1 MKNKLL
7 KLKYYLL
14 NPSKLVLRIMNSKF
28 SRILAD
34 KTYLKIYFKCKMGY
48 KLNLKNP
55 QTFNEKLQ
63 WLKLYDR
70 NPEYT
75 KMVDKYEVREY
86 IKEKIGEEY
95 LIPLIGVYDKFD
107 DIDFD
112 ELPNQFVI
120 KCNHDSGG
128 LVICKDK
135 GKLNIEETRKKI
147 NKSLKRNY
155 YYSGREWPYKNVKPR
170 IIIEKYMEDSNKS
183 DLIDYKLFCFNG
195 IPKIVLVCSE
205 RFSSS
210 NMCET
215 WFDMNWKLIDMTE
228 SGHRVDSTISKPKQ
242 LKKMVELSKK
252 LSKNI
257 PFIRVDWYEIGD
269 KLYFGELTFYP
280 ASGFE
285 KFELKE
291 WNKKIGDML
300 SIDKLGV
307 K

>member
-1 MKNKLL
+1 MKKIIKYICHPKDTLVCMMNK
-7 KLKYYLL
+7 
-14 NPSKLVLRIMNSKF
+14 NFFFFVP
-28 SRILAD
+28 D
-34 KTYLKIYFKCKMGY
+34 KIYLKWKYRLIIGK
-48 KLNLKNP
+48 KLDLKNP
-55 QTFNEKLQ
+55 KLLSEKLQ

-70 NPEYT
+70 NPIYT
-75 KMVDKYEVREY
+75 KMVDKYEAREY
-86 IKEKIGEEY
+86 IKDKAGEKY
-95 LIPLIGVYDKFD
+95 LIPLIGIYDKFD
-107 DIDFD
+107 EIDFD
-112 ELPNQFVI
+112 KLPNQFVM
-120 KCNHDSGG
+120 KCTHDSGG

-135 GKLNIEETRKKI
+135 KQLDLKKARKKI
-147 NKSLKRNY
+147 NKYLKRKY
-155 YYSGREWPYKNVKPR
+155 FYVHREWPYKNVKPR

-205 RFSSS
+205 RFLSS
-210 NMCET
+210 NMCKT

-285 KFELKE
+285 KFEPKE